1 LQYKA
6 KQSIKLVIFFAAILV
21 ASIYVIKLPN
31 ILWGN
36 GSNYNKKTIPLS
48 KSKKLPLAP
57 AFKVKSINYPG
68 LTLTL
73 NKYRGKIVLVNFW
86 ATWCPPCRAEIPR
99 LEKFYKSHKKD
110 GFRIIG
116 LSVNNQ
122 GSKYVSNFI
131 KTFKG
136 GIITYPVGMADAHI
150 ETEYGNVYEIPQSF
164 IINKKGYVV
173 KHFTGELP
181 QGYLSYEFKKLTGR
195 KTAQ

>member
-6 KQSIKLVIFFAAILV
+6 KQSIKLVVFFAAILI

-36 GSNYNKKTIPLS
+36 GSNYSKKTIPLS
-48 KSKKLPLAP
+48 KTKKLPLAP

-86 ATWCPPCRAEIPR
+86 ATWCPPCRAEIPM
-99 LEKFYKSHKKD
+99 LEKFYKSHKKY
-110 GFRIIG
+110 GFQIIG

-122 GSKYVSNFI
+122 GSKYVGHFI

-136 GIITYPVGMADAHI
+136 GIITYPVGMADEYI
-150 ETEYGNVYEIPQSF
+150 EKEYGNVYEIPQSF

-181 QGYLSYEFKKLTGR
+181 QGYLSYEFKKLTENKR
-195 KTAQ
+195 

>member
-6 KQSIKLVIFFAAILV
+6 KQSIKLVVFFAAILI

-36 GSNYNKKTIPLS
+36 GSNYSKKTIPLS
-48 KSKKLPLAP
+48 KTKKLPLAP

-99 LEKFYKSHKKD
+99 LEKFYKSHKKY
-110 GFRIIG
+110 GFQIIG

-122 GSKYVSNFI
+122 GSKYVSHFI

-136 GIITYPVGMADAHI
+136 GIITYPVGMADEHI
-150 ETEYGNVYEIPQSF
+150 EKEYGNVYEIPQSF

-173 KHFTGELP
+173 KHFTGELLP
-181 QGYLSYEFKKLTGR
+181 RELSYEFKKLTENKR
-195 KTAQ
+195 